1 MPLEKTQAIV
11 LRVVEFSES
20 SCVVTLFTRDFGKL
34 GALAKGARR
43 PKSAFDAALDLLAIC
58 RIVLLPRSSEALALL
73 TEARL
78 ERRFRLAGRSLP
90 CLYAAYYVAE
100 LLSGLTHEHDPHPE
114 LFDAA
119 VQTLVGLDQPGAAA
133 LPWVV
138 RFELTS
144 LQILGHLP
152 SLEVCVEC
160 GGPVEATARVAF
172 GLTAGGVL
180 CPACRPRCR
189 QVVTI
194 SGSTLRATQCFADR
208 NSQAWQRLRLDARTR
223 AELRGVLGQYVAHLL
238 GRPPRMQA
246 YLPLL
251 AAGEP
256 APPHPPA

>member
-1 MPLEKTQAIV
+1 MPLEKTEAIV

-20 SCVVTLFTRDFGKL
+20 SCVATLFTRDFGKV

-43 PKSAFDAALDLLAIC
+43 PKSAFDSALDLLAVC
-58 RIVLLPRSSEALALL
+58 RIVLLLKSSEALDLL

-100 LLSGLTHEHDPHPE
+100 LLGELTQEHDPHPE

-119 VQTLVGLDQPGAAA
+119 VEVLAGLDQPGAAA

-160 GGPVEATARVAF
+160 GSAVEPTTRVAF

-180 CPACRPRCR
+180 CPGCRPGCR
-189 QVVTI
+189 HVAAI
-194 SGSTLRATQCFADR
+194 SGSTLRIMQCFADR
-208 NSQAWQRLRLDARTR
+208 SSQAWQQLELDARTR
-223 AELRGVLGQYVAHLL
+223 AELRGVLGQYVAHLM
-238 GRPPRMQA
+238 GRPPRMHA

-251 AAGEP
+251 ASGNVGPQLP
-256 APPHPPA
+256 A